1 MENKKNG
8 KIVYQYFDT
17 ENFNLV
23 KNDIWLRRRGELF
36 ELLIPIF
43 ENEKKDSNQYQKI
56 EGEDRI
62 REIFAIARIKSFIE
76 DIADLGYDVFF
87 ESVGVTENENFLSER
102 KKVLEFLK
110 IKKPDYYQAL
120 VEAGVVKN

>member
-1 MENKKNG
+1 MTGFKQKLIDE
-8 KIVYQYFDT
+8 YFDT
-17 ENFNLV
+17 QDFNLA
-23 KNDIWLRRRGELF
+23 KNDIWLRKKGELF

-43 ENEKKDSNQYQKI
+43 GNEKRDSNQYQKI

-62 REIFAIARIKSFIE
+62 REIFAIPVMKSFVE

-87 ESVGVTENENFLSER
+87 EIVRVTENENFSLER

-110 IKKPDYYQAL
+110 TKKPDRYQAL
-120 VEAGVVKN
+120 VEAGIVKN